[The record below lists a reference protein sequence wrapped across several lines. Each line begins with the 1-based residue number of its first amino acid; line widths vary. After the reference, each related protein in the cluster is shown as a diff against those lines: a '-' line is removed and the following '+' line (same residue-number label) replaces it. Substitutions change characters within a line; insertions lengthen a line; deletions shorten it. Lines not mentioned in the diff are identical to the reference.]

1 VTLAQLPAVPKRT
14 ALPTIGQAQL
24 ARLQR
29 PGRLPLTGNVPLRR
43 TLDGVPS
50 ETPAE
55 RQLIDYCTMIG
66 QRDELLPSD
75 MSAIDAIAD
84 IARATVWFIAA
95 DATQREIAEITVPAH
110 VMAFDPEAA
119 PRALPPP
126 SPKPAD

>member
-1 VTLAQLPAVPKRT
+1 MAQLPIPKRSS
-14 ALPTIGQAQL
+14 LPTRGQPQI

-29 PGRLPLTGNVPLRR
+29 PGRLPLAGNVPLRR
-43 TLDGVPS
+43 DLDGVPS

-66 QRDELLPSD
+66 QRDGLLPLD
-75 MSAIDAIAD
+75 VSAIDAIAD
-84 IARATVWFIAA
+84 VARATVWFVAA

-110 VMAFDPEAA
+110 VMDFNPEAP

-126 SPKPAD
+126 DLERPCE

>member
-1 VTLAQLPAVPKRT
+1 MAQLPAPRRST
-14 ALPTIGQAQL
+14 SPQIGQTQL

-29 PGRLPLTGNVPLRR
+29 PGRLPYVGNVPLRR
-43 TLDGVPS
+43 GFDDVPT

-66 QRDELLPSD
+66 QRDGLLPAD
-75 MSAIDAIAD
+75 VTAIDAIAD
-84 IARATVWFIAA
+84 LARATVWFVAA

-119 PRALPPP
+119 PRALPAP
-126 SPKPAD
+126 SEKPAD